1 MHVWPAVYQLNPPAP
16 RYVLLNRSQ
25 TSWTSPFWGLL
36 STPALFCWF
45 REATGSQVTSSPQ
58 PWILLLR
65 IGKAGLEAGLPLR
78 PVFQGETLKQHSQCL
93 MTPSLCDGC
102 RWALFTLVRC
112 ECGLWAT
119 WVLLSQA
126 LLHTLQLPTV
136 FFPSSWSVLV
146 FLASVLRV
154 LAAFVSPHSL
164 CSVLSLAVC

>member
-1 MHVWPAVYQLNPPAP
+1 MNFTLLRTVVNPSF
-16 RYVLLNRSQ
+16 VLLIQRSHRK
-25 TSWTSPFWGLL
+25 SSD
-36 STPALFCWF
+36 LFP
-45 REATGSQVTSSPQ
+45 TTLNLTTK
-58 PWILLLR
+58 ID
-65 IGKAGLEAGLPLR
+65 KAGLEAGLPLR

-112 ECGLWAT
+112 DCGLWAT

-126 LLHTLQLPTV
+126 LLHTLQLPTA
-136 FFPSSWSVLV
+136 FFPSSWGVLV

-154 LAAFVSPHSL
+154 LAALVSPHSL